1 MLLGAGGHD
10 STAHR
15 YEEVLVRRLGVKVEV
30 GK

>member
-1 MLLGAGGHD
+1 MLLGAGGHV

-15 YEEVLVRRLGVKVEV
+15 YEVVVVRRLGEKVEV